1 MAATGGAELQ
11 RADGAETAGAA
22 AGATD
27 GAAQAAAL
35 SDLSH
40 AGKTGPPRAPH
51 AAAAGSQLEPVF
63 QLAVR
68 PSRAAFARALLKPG
82 VENHFRLVPPHDGD
96 PSRPC
101 CLENGPSLAAR
112 PLPAPWPTLL
122 PARSPVRL
130 LPPPST
136 VASHLLRTDY
146 GLPCGAKPRSFRLH
160 TARSLGRCARL
171 GRPRTARPYVVSLPT
186 WFLERNAELRLRP
199 LLLPKPPRYRARR
212 SEERRVGKECRSRWS
227 PYH

>member
-146 GLPCGAKPRSFRLH
+146 GPMSGRGPPLIWVTILSSFPPNLCLLVKFAVKLIRSGMPSGRAEFPIRSKSLSRSPTFSFSSAWTSRKLPRS
-160 TARSLGRCARL
+160 
-171 GRPRTARPYVVSLPT
+171 
-186 WFLERNAELRLRP
+186 
-199 LLLPKPPRYRARR
+199 
-212 SEERRVGKECRSRWS
+212 
-227 PYH
+227 

>member
-1 MAATGGAELQ
+1 MAERESDLRDEARRSLSIRPRRVGGRGHALRTLRGQ
-11 RADGAETAGAA
+11 RRLAA
-22 AGATD
+22 AGGADLQPAD

-35 SDLSH
+35 SDFSH

-112 PLPAPWPTLL
+112 PLPAPWPTL
-122 PARSPVRL
+122 
-130 LPPPST
+130 
-136 VASHLLRTDY
+136 
-146 GLPCGAKPRSFRLH
+146 
-160 TARSLGRCARL
+160 
-171 GRPRTARPYVVSLPT
+171 
-186 WFLERNAELRLRP
+186 
-199 LLLPKPPRYRARR
+199 
-212 SEERRVGKECRSRWS
+212 
-227 PYH
+227 

>member
-122 PARSPVRL
+122 PARSRVRL
-130 LPPPST
+130 LPPPAT

-146 GLPCGAKPRSFRLH
+146 GTLRRVSSSAKLICHETKPEFCQRQQRGGASRGAGGD
-160 TARSLGRCARL
+160 TARQPGAC
-171 GRPRTARPYVVSLPT
+171 GGV
-186 WFLERNAELRLRP
+186 W
-199 LLLPKPPRYRARR
+199 
-212 SEERRVGKECRSRWS
+212 G
-227 PYH
+227 

>member
-68 PSRAAFARALLKPG
+68 PARAGFARALLKPG

-146 GLPCGAKPRSFRLH
+146 GQRCILGQPSPLPYN
-160 TARSLGRCARL
+160 GRCGLQAGKQLQAPRRPAASHRL
-171 GRPRTARPYVVSLPT
+171 AHPP
-186 WFLERNAELRLRP
+186 RLRSRP
-199 LLLPKPPRYRARR
+199 AAGSARR
-212 SEERRVGKECRSRWS
+212 
-227 PYH
+227 P